1 MSENNSDLE
10 KARKKLEMLDGGN
23 QFGSGGFYDSENR
36 LGGEQGGGLR
46 EGFKKRKLS
55 FETDKD
61 AESQTGSKISK
72 NVDISQDEAK
82 SFMEG
87 YEQSNAYNVKT
98 LKNKLR
104 RNKVLITVL
113 LILLIASL
121 VTILIAYIFLNLDK
135 TCKINIQGDSS
146 AVCVVDG
153 YEMKSFRV
161 PSSIRGNRILK
172 LDIDLKL
179 KGNAKYNIKYKAIC
193 FQDEDVLA
201 NTQIYKP
208 NEVVFEAGVNGYY
221 QSIEPIV
228 GGKTIDLCGGIIIDY
243 HYEDSLNVKNFS
255 MEFVIIVEKV

>member
-23 QFGSGGFYDSENR
+23 QFGSGGFYDSANR
-36 LGGEQGGGLR
+36 LGSEQGGSLR

-55 FETDKD
+55 FDQDGAKEK
-61 AESQTGSKISK
+61 QTEGKISK
-72 NVDISQDEAK
+72 NVDISKDEAK
-82 SFMEG
+82 DFMAG
-87 YEQSNAYNVKT
+87 FEQSNAHNVKT

-113 LILLIASL
+113 LIMLVVSL

-135 TCKINIQGDSS
+135 TCNINIQGETS

-153 YEMKSFRV
+153 YEIKSFRV

-179 KGNAKYNIKYKAIC
+179 KESETYNIKYKAIC
-193 FQDEDVLA
+193 FQDQDVLA

-208 NEVVFEAGVNGYY
+208 NEMMFEAGRNGYY
-221 QSIEPIV
+221 ESIEPIA
-228 GGKTIDLCGGIIIDY
+228 GGRTIDLCGGIIIDY

-255 MEFVIIVEKV
+255 MEFVIIIEKV

>member
-1 MSENNSDLE
+1 M
-10 KARKKLEMLDGGN
+10 
-23 QFGSGGFYDSENR
+23 
-36 LGGEQGGGLR
+36 
-46 EGFKKRKLS
+46 
-55 FETDKD
+55 
-61 AESQTGSKISK
+61 
-72 NVDISQDEAK
+72 
-82 SFMEG
+82 
-87 YEQSNAYNVKT
+87 
-98 LKNKLR
+98 
-104 RNKVLITVL
+104 
-113 LILLIASL
+113 ILLIASL

-193 FQDEDVLA
+193 FQDQDVLA

-208 NEVVFEAGVNGYY
+208 NEIMFEAGVNGYY